1 MSACCWLHCPTRSV
15 KLDQAGR
22 IFEFEKQPAS
32 RRMMTHPFCFQLL
45 SLTAGS
51 RGRPRYRDLNRQQ
64 KRSYEHRRRR
74 MLPSEYCQRLRRH
87 EHHKERSQDQK
98 EEERSVVAQD
108 GKVAAQVD
116 AGHGPHD
123 QQRPRSA

>member
-1 MSACCWLHCPTRSV
+1 VLLAALPKRLI
-15 KLDQAGR
+15 KLDQARR

-51 RGRPRYRDLNRQQ
+51 RGRPRYRDLNRHH
-64 KRSYEHRRRR
+64 KRGYTDRRRR
-74 MLPSEYCQRLRRH
+74 VLPPEYCQRLRRH
-87 EHHKERSQDQK
+87 AHHKKGSQDKDEQ
-98 EEERSVVAQD
+98 ERSVVAQD
-108 GKVAAQVD
+108 RKVAAQVD
-116 AGHGPHD
+116 PGHSPHD